1 MIDFQHVTKAY
12 GKGGVKA
19 VDDLN
24 LHIEAGKV
32 FCFIGPNGAGK
43 TTTIRLLT
51 GILAPTEGTVTI
63 GGYDM
68 AKQPLEAKRLIGY
81 VPDQHDLYDRL
92 TGLEYLRF
100 MADIYGV
107 SAAER
112 KDRIAHYLEVFDLR
126 DAIGQQVKSYSR
138 GMKQKLTVIGALV
151 HQPPVWVLDEPMVGL
166 DPRAAHILKEEM
178 RRHCDA
184 GNTVFFSTHV
194 LEVAERLCDEI
205 AIIDK
210 GRLIA
215 QGTLEELRSGHSDE
229 SLEQLFLSLTED
241 DAEVAGQ

>member
-1 MIDFQHVTKAY
+1 MIDFEHVSKSY

-24 LHIEAGKV
+24 LHIEQGKV
-32 FCFIGPNGAGK
+32 FGFIGPNGAGK

-51 GILAPTEGTVTI
+51 GILAPTEGKVTI

-68 AKQPLEAKRLIGY
+68 AKDPIQAKRQIGY

-100 MADIYGV
+100 MADLYGV
-107 SAAER
+107 EEQDR
-112 KDRIAHYLEVFDLR
+112 KARVEHYLEMFELR
-126 DAIGQQVKSYSR
+126 DAVGQQIKSYSR
-138 GMKQKLTVIGALV
+138 GMKQKLTVIGALL

-166 DPRAAHILKEEM
+166 DPRAAHLLKEEM

-205 AIIDK
+205 AIID
-210 GRLIA
+210 GGHLIA
-215 QGTLEELRSGHSDE
+215 QGTLEELRSGHQGE
-229 SLEQLFLSLTED
+229 SLEQLFLTLTD
-241 DAEVAGQ
+241 DAEEGAQ